1 MNYETLKKIFFKFDP
16 ENAHSMAMK
25 GLKFANTNPWIL
37 NFVGKDY
44 IVKDEVL
51 SQNLWGL
58 NFDNPVGLAGG
69 FDKDGV
75 ALKALQS
82 LGFGHIEFGTVTPK
96 PQPGNEKPRL
106 FRLVKNESIQNAM
119 GFNNAGMEVV
129 KKNVSKFYP
138 LDQAI
143 TIANIGKNKITPND
157 EALSDYEKLVKTFDE
172 VCDLFVVNLSSPNT
186 PNLRDLQDSE
196 YIKEFFDSL
205 KSLTKKPILLKI
217 SPDFSYEKAIEICT
231 SAVEN
236 KADGIIIN
244 NTSIDYSL
252 SPNIK
257 EQKGGIS
264 GKLITHKSRELLKA
278 ISKELFGKTVL
289 ISSGGIYSAEEAYE
303 RIKYGASLVQIYT
316 SFIFKG
322 PTIARDIN
330 AGLINL
336 LKNDGFSNI
345 NQAIGVEI
353 KK

>member
-1 MNYETLKKIFFKFDP
+1 MKYETLKKIFFQFDP
-16 ENAHSMAMK
+16 ENAHSLAMK
-25 GLKFANTNPWIL
+25 GLRFANNNPWIL
-37 NFVGKDY
+37 NVVGRNY
-44 IVKDEVL
+44 LQNDEIL
-51 SQNLWGL
+51 KQNLWGI
-58 NFDNPVGLAGG
+58 NFDNPIGLAGG

-138 LDQAI
+138 LNSVI
-143 TIANIGKNKITPND
+143 VANIGKNKITPND
-157 EALSDYEKLVKTFDE
+157 EALNDYEILVKEFDE
-172 VCDLFVVNLSSPNT
+172 VCDMFVVNLSSPNT
-186 PNLRDLQDSE
+186 PNLRDLQESE
-196 YIKEFFDSL
+196 YIKRFFETL
-205 KSLTKKPILLKI
+205 KPLTKKPILLKI
-217 SPDFSYEKAIEICT
+217 SPDFAYDQAIEICT
-231 SAVEN
+231 TAVEN
-236 KADGIIIN
+236 RADGIIIN

-257 EQKGGIS
+257 EHKGGIS

-278 ISKELFGKTVL
+278 ISKELFGKTTL
-289 ISSGGIYSAEEAYE
+289 ISCGGIDSAEEAYE
-303 RIKYGASLVQIYT
+303 RIKYGASLIQIYT

-322 PTIARDIN
+322 PTIAKDIN
-330 AGLINL
+330 EGLIKL
-336 LKNDGFSNI
+336 LKKDGFSNI
-345 NQAIGVEI
+345 KEAIGIEI